1 MMIRTQRLYIR
12 DFRTEDLNDLH
23 RLLSDC
29 EVMRYLEPPY
39 SREKTESFLKK
50 AGLCASPLIYAVE
63 DSGGGFAGYVIYHPY
78 ERDSYEIGW
87 VLCRENWGRGYAR
100 ELTEALI
107 RYASGKTNS
116 LVIECVPEQA
126 ASIRVA
132 LHSGFRFEG
141 QTEGCNVYRLFL

>member
-1 MMIRTQRLYIR
+1 MK
-12 DFRTEDLNDLH
+12 N
-23 RLLSDC
+23 
-29 EVMRYLEPPY
+29 
-39 SREKTESFLKK
+39 

-87 VLCRENWGRGYAR
+87 VLCRENWGRGYAK

-107 RYASGKTNS
+107 RDAGGRTNS
-116 LVIECVPEQA
+116 LVIECVPEQT
-126 ASIRVA
+126 ASIRIA